1 VVTDLVDQRQFFRNP
16 AQICLWTFG
25 LHLVC
30 EMCARTEWFLSES
43 RRAMASRGATYGID
57 HLPSG
62 PPLLGTLSAHRP
74 GHDIAKHAIIRP
86 GLADAGSAYRVT
98 RGRSLKSNKAARC
111 LVPSAFPGT
120 SSGLRAHC
128 QSREWFGRVAM
139 QATIVGV
146 VDDVHQ
152 EKAATP
158 SRPEIY
164 SCMNQLKPGD
174 CLYLPLIGR
183 LMEVAVRTRASP
195 LELIRELRQV
205 IRREN
210 PELVAEHFSTMDQ
223 AVEDSIGQ
231 QRLAARV
238 IGIFG
243 GLVLLI
249 TIVDLY
255 GL

>member
-1 VVTDLVDQRQFFRNP
+1 
-16 AQICLWTFG
+16 
-25 LHLVC
+25 
-30 EMCARTEWFLSES
+30 
-43 RRAMASRGATYGID
+43 
-57 HLPSG
+57 
-62 PPLLGTLSAHRP
+62 
-74 GHDIAKHAIIRP
+74 
-86 GLADAGSAYRVT
+86 
-98 RGRSLKSNKAARC
+98 
-111 LVPSAFPGT
+111 
-120 SSGLRAHC
+120 
-128 QSREWFGRVAM
+128 M